1 MKLQFILL
9 LVGILIVGWV
19 AWMSMRRARGQM
31 PRREPVPR
39 ENTAIRDS
47 PAVDEN
53 PVARQSARI
62 EPGGKID
69 IDMAE
74 APLAA
79 GKRALRIDPTLIPP
93 DPDTEDRFDDEL
105 QSIEDVASMPLNLNP
120 GFDRPREVDA
130 EERPEWLAV
139 PDEKIDFVIHLP
151 GSAPVP
157 RDKALGIYKQNEY
170 ILDKPRSLYGQR
182 YKTSYWSNLEHD
194 SGRTEYGDLALA
206 IQTVDP
212 RGPIDE
218 TELNTFV
225 QLGLKLA
232 DGLSRHPKLPLTLEQ
247 GLERA
252 TELQK
257 FCDAF
262 DVIAQIN
269 IMSRGTAAFG
279 GRDIERAASN
289 LGMQFG
295 PMNIFHMVNDSPL
308 GCRHLFSMANMFQ
321 PGEFDADGWDRF
333 ATTGLTLFMS
343 VPCAH
348 QPVQVFD
355 RMVKAARELAREL
368 NGRVLDQD
376 RKPLTEEGS
385 RVIRA
390 QIDRIGDEMRAQ
402 GIVAGSSTA
411 LRLFADG
418 RL

>member
-1 MKLQFILL
+1 MKLQLILL
-9 LVGILIVGWV
+9 LVGSLIVGWI
-19 AWMSMRRARGQM
+19 AWISLRRARSGV
-31 PRREPVPR
+31 PNRRP
-39 ENTAIRDS
+39 AARDES
-47 PAVDEN
+47 DVDDAPIQES
-53 PVARQSARI
+53 AARI
-62 EPGGKID
+62 EPAGNID
-69 IDMAE
+69 LNAAD
-74 APLAA
+74 APLAST

-120 GFDRPREVDA
+120 GFDRPRDSEAGDLLQA
-130 EERPEWLAV
+130 LAV

-151 GSAPVP
+151 GNGPVM
-157 RDKALGIYKQNEY
+157 RDKALGIYKQNEFD
-170 ILDKPRSLYGQR
+170 LDKPRSLYGQR

-257 FCDAF
+257 FCDTF
-262 DVIAQIN
+262 DVIAQVN
-269 IMSRGTAAFG
+269 VMSRGGAFG
-279 GRDIERAASN
+279 GRDVEKVARN
-289 LGMQFG
+289 LGLVFG
-295 PMNIFHMVNDSPL
+295 PMSIFHMPNESPL

-321 PGEFDADGWDRF
+321 PGEFDAGAWDRF
-333 ATTGLTLFMS
+333 ATTGLTMFMS

-355 RMVKAARELAREL
+355 QMVKAARALAREL

-376 RKPLTEEGS
+376 RRPLTEEGS
-385 RVIRA
+385 RIIRT
-390 QIDRIGDEMRAQ
+390 QIDRIGDDMRAQ

-418 RL
+418 RI